1 MYANQP
7 YRLYSCPFVVAK
19 QLAFYDQPPMHA
31 NTRESTD
38 SPSPPLFV
46 SIRGF
51 ILKLGILANRDM
63 VRL

>member
-1 MYANQP
+1 VNSQP
-7 YRLYSCPFVVAK
+7 VRHSFGNHDLFC
-19 QLAFYDQPPMHA
+19 HI
-31 NTRESTD
+31 
-38 SPSPPLFV
+38 PSEGG

>member
-1 MYANQP
+1 MAKIRVNS
-7 YRLYSCPFVVAK
+7 RPFVVAK
-19 QLAFYDQPPMHA
+19 QLTPMINRECTLIHA
-31 NTRESTD
+31 NQA
-38 SPSPPLFV
+38 PAPNPPLLA